1 MPQDMTN
8 ITRARPRLKL
18 MKLGAL
24 QLTHVDTSLSILQLR
39 SREHTGSNLPVHSDE
54 RVMEETWLE
63 DGLAGDP
70 LTDMRLF
77 LLFL

>member
-1 MPQDMTN
+1 MTD
-8 ITRARPRLKL
+8 ITLARPRIEL

-24 QLTHVDTSLSILQLR
+24 QLADVDTSLSILQFR
-39 SREHTGSNLPVHSDE
+39 SREHSGSNLSVHTDE